1 MNDLIYVALSTFA
14 EDDRRPLEL
23 LESSGYP
30 FRIHGAGKR
39 ITPKELWH
47 DGKDATVV
55 LSGVEPYSSETL
67 EQLPQLRCISRCG
80 VGVDAIDLKA
90 AKQRGVTVANT
101 PGIPNDAVAELAIAM
116 FLALSRNLHMQ
127 TNLMHARR
135 WDRLEAHLLAGRTV
149 GLIGLGNIGRRVA
162 QLCLSFKAKV
172 LAYDPQIDGSVEG
185 DSGIS
190 MVTKEELLR
199 EADIVSLHASKS
211 AGQSQLVG
219 AEELNA
225 MKRGS
230 VIVNLARGEMVDE
243 FALVAALKSGHL
255 SGAGLDVFRE
265 EPYAGPLCDF
275 EQVIL
280 TPHSATNTIETR
292 SAMELKCV
300 ENALRFL
307 GGNLASDCH
316 VI

>member
-14 EDDRRPLEL
+14 VDDRRPLDL
-23 LESSGYP
+23 LEASGYP
-30 FRIHGAGKR
+30 FRIHGTGKR
-39 ITPKELWH
+39 ITPTELLH
-47 DGKDATVV
+47 DGKGAAVV
-55 LSGVEPYSSETL
+55 LAGVESYSSETL
-67 EQLPQLRCISRCG
+67 GQLPQLRCISRCG

-101 PGIPNDAVAELAIAM
+101 PGIPTDAVAELALAM

-127 TNLMHARR
+127 ANLMHARR
-135 WDRLEAHLLAGRTV
+135 WDRLTAHLLAGRTV

-172 LAYDPQIDGSVEG
+172 LAYDPHADVSVAR

-190 MVTKEELLR
+190 MVTREQLLR

-211 AGQSQLVG
+211 SGQSQLIG
-219 AEELNA
+219 AEDLNA

-230 VIVNLARGEMVDE
+230 VLVNLARGEMVDE
-243 FALVAALKSGHL
+243 SALVAALKSGHL
-255 SGAGLDVFRE
+255 SGAGLDVFGA

-292 SAMELKCV
+292 SAMELQCV

-307 GGNLASDCH
+307 GGSLASECH
-316 VI
+316 VT